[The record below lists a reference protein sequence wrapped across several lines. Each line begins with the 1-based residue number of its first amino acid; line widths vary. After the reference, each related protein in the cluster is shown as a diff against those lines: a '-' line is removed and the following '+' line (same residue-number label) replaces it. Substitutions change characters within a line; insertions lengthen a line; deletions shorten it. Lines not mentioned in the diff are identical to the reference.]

1 MSFKFSVG
9 QDVEYTPVGTS
20 SRAGLFRVT
29 QHMPREDN
37 SDRRYR
43 IKSSAEPFSRDVL
56 EYSLSGDTGPPSSYE
71 APLKGRGPR
80 F

>member
-9 QDVEYTPVGTS
+9 QDVEYTPPGTRI
-20 SRAGLFRVT
+20 RAGLFRVT
-29 QHMPREDN
+29 KHLPREDN
-37 SDRRYR
+37 SHRRYR

-56 EYSLSGDTGPPSSYE
+56 EYSLSGDTGPAYSYG
-71 APLKGRGPR
+71 APLKGRGLR